1 MSRVRVKSLYRRTMW
16 NRFILVIVTFA
27 LVAAAC
33 TSTRPLPPEFTES
46 TTSTTTIPVGDSATT
61 TTPTLPPVEDRK
73 VGSVTA
79 VIDGDTFSVLLDGQ
93 EVVIRLVDINAPEI
107 DECWGPEAASLL
119 TSRLSGQQVVLVA
132 GDADTD
138 QFGRLLR
145 YAYLETDK
153 GAEFIN
159 AMAVAEGNAVAVQNG
174 GEYQGDLKALE
185 ARAYQSG
192 KGMWGTIVCGD
203 DEAIRADRPVVR
215 VGEIQFDPPG
225 PDDDALSDEYV
236 TFVNEGYGRVS
247 FSGWT
252 LRDESSS
259 NRLTFPKN
267 TVLPP
272 GGSVTVVTGCSG
284 GPPDAINWCSDTPVW
299 SNGGDTVI
307 VSDTLGN
314 AVIWFTYTGE

>member
-1 MSRVRVKSLYRRTMW
+1 MLRVRENSLYRCVMR
-16 NRFILVIVTFA
+16 RRIILLVSAIA

-33 TSTRPLPPEFTES
+33 TSTRPLPPEFEES
-46 TTSTTTIPVGDSATT
+46 TTSTTTIPLGESATT
-61 TTPTLPPVEDRK
+61 TTPTLPPVEDRE
-73 VGSVTA
+73 VGVVLAVT
-79 VIDGDTFSVLLDGQ
+79 DGDTLSMLVDGRDVVVRLDG
-93 EVVIRLVDINAPEI
+93 INAPEL
-107 DECWGPEAASLL
+107 DECWGPEASALL
-119 TSRLSGQQVVLVA
+119 SSRLTDQQLVLVA
-132 GDADTD
+132 GETDTD

-159 AMAVAEGNAVAVQNG
+159 ATLVADGNAVAVQNG
-174 GEYQGDLKALE
+174 GPYQTELKAME

-203 DEAIRADRPVVR
+203 AEAIRADRPVVR
-215 VGEIQFDPPG
+215 VGEIQYDPPG
-225 PDDDALSDEYV
+225 PDDDALDQEWV

-267 TVLPP
+267 TVLAP
-272 GGSVTVVTGCSG
+272 GDSITVVTGCSG
-284 GPPDAINWCSDTPVW
+284 GPADSIKWCSDTPVW

-307 VSDTLGN
+307 VSDTIGN
-314 AVIWFTYTGE
+314 AVIWYTYTGK

>member
-1 MSRVRVKSLYRRTMW
+1 MRRVRWNSLYRCAMR
-16 NRFILVIVTFA
+16 RRIILLVSVIA

-33 TSTRPLPPEFTES
+33 TSTRPLPPEFEES
-46 TTSTTTIPVGDSATT
+46 TTSTTTIPLGESATT
-61 TTPTLPPVEDRK
+61 TTPTLPPAEDREI
-73 VGSVTA
+73 GTVTA
-79 VIDGDTFSVLLDGQ
+79 VTDGDTLAMLLDGS
-93 EVVIRLVDINAPEI
+93 EVIVRLDGINAPEL
-107 DECWGPEAASLL
+107 DECWGPEASALLSSLITNREL
-119 TSRLSGQQVVLVA
+119 VLVA
-132 GDADTD
+132 GETDLD

-145 YAYLETDK
+145 YAYLETDT
-153 GAEFIN
+153 GVEFLN
-159 AMAVAEGNAVAVQNG
+159 ATLVADGNALAVQNSG
-174 GEYQGDLKALE
+174 PFQSELKALE

-225 PDDDALSDEYV
+225 PDDDALDQEYV
-236 TFVNEGYGRVS
+236 TFINEGYGRVS

-252 LRDESSS
+252 IRDESSS

-267 TVLPP
+267 TVLAP
-272 GGSVTVVTGCSG
+272 GDSVTVVTGCSG
-284 GPPDAINWCSDTPVW
+284 GPPDSIKWCSDTPVW

-314 AVIWFTYTGE
+314 AVIWYTYSGE